1 MTWILTA
8 GIACVFLAAAA
19 IFLGLL
25 IAPTR
30 EQRESEDE
38 EFLEYLKN
46 REKKP
51 GETGRLSEGIEKG
64 HCQ

>member
-8 GIACVFLAAAA
+8 GIVCVFLAAAA

-46 REKKP
+46 REKSQESRDGSQKA
-51 GETGRLSEGIEKG
+51 
-64 HCQ
+64 

>member
-8 GIACVFLAAAA
+8 GIVCVFLAAAA
-19 IFLGLL
+19 LFLGLL

-46 REKKP
+46 REKSQERRDGSQKA
-51 GETGRLSEGIEKG
+51 
-64 HCQ
+64 

>member
-8 GIACVFLAAAA
+8 GIVCVFLAAAA
-19 IFLGLL
+19 VLLGLL
-25 IAPTR
+25 VVPTR

-46 REKKP
+46 REKSQESRDGSQKA
-51 GETGRLSEGIEKG
+51 
-64 HCQ
+64 